1 MSLPERFDH
10 VIVGGGL
17 QGCLL
22 AHAVAHHRPQARVLL
37 VERGADLCGNHTW
50 SFHESDIPAPV
61 RVWFDPLVAHR
72 WPGYLVRFPGLSRRV
87 GLPYATITSDGL
99 REATR
104 RLGSE
109 GTNDHA
115 GDHAGRPALVIRCGQ
130 DCEIVSP
137 TRVRLG
143 DAATVD
149 AATVI
154 DCRGRAAASC
164 PPLAA
169 GYQSFIGHEY
179 VTDRRWPAVE
189 PTVMDVREDQAC
201 GFEFLYELPFGPDRV
216 LLEYTR
222 FSEEPTCDE
231 ARAEALIAA
240 RLAEAGV
247 ASTERVRTERGCLP
261 MPYEAPARDAS
272 GADAGV
278 AVAGGYA
285 GGWYHAAT
293 GYSMPLAVRFA
304 EIVARAAPE
313 RVAADLAAAAADDSL
328 RRRFARFLN
337 RLLFC
342 LVTPRD
348 RWKIFRR
355 FYRVLSE
362 DRIARFYAHRFTFAD
377 AARIVIGRPPS
388 GLAPIRFARSF
399 GRSGPSL
406 SGRGS
411 PCQSSGVGNRAQ
423 QGLRSEVSFER
434 ADGRMPAASVRRDGT
449 GYPGSLPVTQGHS

>member
-1 MSLPERFDH
+1 MSLTGPFDH

-22 AHAVAHHRPQARVLL
+22 AQALAHHRPEARVILI
-37 VERGADLCGNHTW
+37 ERASDLCGNHTW
-50 SFHESDIPAPV
+50 SFHETDIPEQA
-61 RVWFDPLVAHR
+61 RVWFDPLVDHR

-87 GLPYATITSDGL
+87 GIPYATISSVGL
-99 REATR
+99 RAATR
-104 RLGSE
+104 RLAAETE
-109 GTNDHA
+109 GRT
-115 GDHAGRPALVIRCGQ
+115 GRGALVIRSGEAS
-130 DCEIVSP
+130 EIMSS

-143 DAATVD
+143 DGTLVDGVTV
-149 AATVI
+149 V
-154 DCRGRAAASC
+154 DCRGRAASAGQ
-164 PPLAA
+164 PRGA
-169 GYQSFIGHEY
+169 GYQSFIGHEFRIG
-179 VTDRRWPAVE
+179 RRWPATE

-222 FSEEPTCDE
+222 FSVEPTCDE
-231 ARAEALIAA
+231 SRAESLIAT

-247 ASTERVRTERGCLP
+247 NVTERLRTERGCLP
-261 MPYEAPARDAS
+261 MPYVASAKAPAAS
-272 GADAGV
+272 
-278 AVAGGYA
+278 VAGGYA

-304 EIVARAAPE
+304 DIVARAEPDRIAD
-313 RVAADLAAAAADDSL
+313 DLATAAAGDSL
-328 RRRFARFLN
+328 RRGFTRFLN

-362 DRIARFYAHRFTFAD
+362 DRIARFYAHRFTIAD

-388 GLAPIRFARSF
+388 GLAPIRFAKSF
-399 GRSGPSL
+399 LSPAGP
-406 SGRGS
+406 
-411 PCQSSGVGNRAQ
+411 
-423 QGLRSEVSFER
+423 GL
-434 ADGRMPAASVRRDGT
+434 T
-449 GYPGSLPVTQGHS
+449 

>member
-1 MSLPERFDH
+1 MSLTGHFDH

-22 AHAVAHHRPQARVLL
+22 AHAIAHHRPDARVLL
-37 VERGADLCGNHTW
+37 VERGGDLCGNHTW
-50 SFHESDIPAPV
+50 SFHESDIPEHA

-87 GLPYATITSDGL
+87 GIPYATISSDGL

-104 RLGSE
+104 RLVIRAKAIQAE
-109 GTNDHA
+109 QP
-115 GDHAGRPALVIRCGQ
+115 AGRGALVIRSGET
-130 DCEIVSP
+130 CEIVSP
-137 TRVRLG
+137 TRVRLCDG
-143 DAATVD
+143 SPIE

-154 DCRGRAAASC
+154 DCRGRTAS
-164 PPLAA
+164 PGLPQGA
-169 GYQSFIGHEY
+169 GYQSFIGHEFR
-179 VTDRRWPAVE
+179 VGPRWPATE

-222 FSEEPTCDE
+222 FGNEPTCDE
-231 ARAEALIAA
+231 ARAESLIAA

-247 ASTERVRTERGCLP
+247 DATERLRTERGCLP
-261 MPYEAPARDAS
+261 MPYAAPCQTL
-272 GADAGV
+272 GV
-278 AVAGGYA
+278 SVAGGYA

-304 EIVARAAPE
+304 DIVARAAPE
-313 RVAADLAAAAADDSL
+313 RIANDLAAAAAGDSL
-328 RRRFARFLN
+328 RRGFSRFLN

-355 FYRVLSE
+355 FYGVLSE
-362 DRIARFYAHRFTFAD
+362 ERISRFYAHRFTISD

-388 GLAPIRFARSF
+388 GLAPLRFARSF
-399 GRSGPSL
+399 LSASGP
-406 SGRGS
+406 
-411 PCQSSGVGNRAQ
+411 
-423 QGLRSEVSFER
+423 GL
-434 ADGRMPAASVRRDGT
+434 T
-449 GYPGSLPVTQGHS
+449 